1 LEKNGWEVIM
11 AEKIIVMGGG
21 PGGYIAALRAA
32 SLGGE
37 ITLIEKENLGGTCL
51 NWGCIPSKIMKNS
64 ADLFLKCLK
73 AGQFCIKIKGNNS
86 PDMTALM
93 DRKEK
98 ILSTQRKG
106 IASLL
111 QSRGVV
117 VEKGRG
123 FIKSDR
129 LVEVIF
135 DDGQTKELAFD
146 KLIIAV
152 GTSPMNVPDFPFDH
166 EKILSSNDILV
177 LDKIP
182 KSLTIVGGGVIGCEF
197 AFIFSALGCEVTIVE
212 AMSRLLP
219 LPSVDEVCSKLLLRE
234 MKKAKIKVFCDTIVT
249 KADTSGDGV
258 KIFLAPSPFTDN
270 PKPKKLKTDQIS
282 SEVMAV
288 CIGRTPLSDGLGL
301 ENIGLGVEGP
311 GWICANEHME
321 TAVENVYAIGDILGP
336 EKIMLAH
343 VASHEGLVA
352 AENAM
357 EYEPEQN
364 QKPKQKSDRKSD
376 KKIKEKSFMAYGV
389 VPGAIFTMPEIGTV
403 GLSETQARAQGYDVE
418 TTSVNFRVL
427 GKAQAIDEL
436 AGEAKMIIEKAN
448 GKVLGVHLI
457 GPHATDLIAEA
468 TLAIEKGLTAK
479 EVAHTI
485 HAHPTL
491 AEIMGELATKASGMP
506 LHG

>member
-1 LEKNGWEVIM
+1 MSK
-11 AEKIIVMGGG
+11 KIIIIGGG
-21 PGGYIAALRAA
+21 PGGYIAALRAVA
-32 SLGGE
+32 LGGDV
-37 ITLIEKENLGGTCL
+37 TLIENENLGGTCL

-73 AGQFCIKIKGNNS
+73 AGQFGIKIQGDIS

-98 ILSTQRKG
+98 ILSSQRKG
-106 IASLL
+106 IDSLL
-111 QSRGVV
+111 KGRGVV
-117 VEKGRG
+117 VEQGIG
-123 FIKSDR
+123 TIKSQG
-129 LVEVIF
+129 LVEVISH
-135 DDGQTKELAFD
+135 DGQTKELEYD

-152 GTSPMNVPDFPFDH
+152 GTCPMNVPDFPFDH

-177 LDKIP
+177 LDRIP
-182 KSLTIVGGGVIGCEF
+182 RSLAIVGGGVIGCEF

-219 LPSVDEVCSKLLLRE
+219 LPSVDEACSKLLLRE

-249 KADTSGDGV
+249 KADTAGDNVG
-258 KIFLAPSPFTDN
+258 ISLAPSPFTDN
-270 PKPKKLKTDQIS
+270 PKPKKLKTDEIS
-282 SEVMAV
+282 SEIMAV
-288 CIGRTPLSDGLGL
+288 CIGRTPLSAGLGL
-301 ENIGLGVEGP
+301 ENIDLDIEGP
-311 GWICANEHME
+311 GWISANEYME
-321 TAVENVYAIGDILGP
+321 TKVENVYAIGDILGP
-336 EKIMLAH
+336 EKVMLAH

-357 EYEPEQN
+357 
-364 QKPKQKSDRKSD
+364 KQELEDTATR
-376 KKIKEKSFMAYGV
+376 EKTAMTYDV

-403 GLSETQARAQGYDVE
+403 GLSETQAKARGYEVE
-418 TTSVNFRVL
+418 TTNVNFRVL
-427 GKAQAIDEL
+427 GKAQAIDEI
-436 AGEAKMIIEKAN
+436 AGEARMIIEKQSH
-448 GKVLGVHLI
+448 KVLGVHLI

-468 TLAIEKGLTAK
+468 TLAIEKGLTAE

-491 AEIMGELATKASGMP
+491 AEIMGEVASKASGMP